1 MFRRSGNVGTDASLH
16 IIFTMATGYYM
27 HIIGAGSVSQNVHIV
42 PRGLE
47 LINIVPG
54 EHEGPRFFCRT
65 VNFLFSTPWPT
76 H

>member
-1 MFRRSGNVGTDASLH
+1 MFRRSGIVVFHASLH

-27 HIIGAGSVSQNVHIV
+27 HIISAGSVSHNMHIV

-54 EHEGPRFFCRT
+54 LHEE
-65 VNFLFSTPWPT
+65 LMLLLS
-76 H
+76 